1 MSHVFKR
8 GSWLSIVALLALVLG
23 TSTVSAANDHAS
35 SRVPTAHG
43 AKGAGAMGSARTN
56 THEGALARTTTTV
69 TSAGAG
75 HSIITG
81 TVPPWARAS
90 SLAGA
95 ASAGSQI
102 GFRVYL
108 GWHDQGALASFIR
121 SVSDP
126 RSTTYGQFLSPAQ
139 FRARYAPSRADAN
152 AVASWLTSQ
161 GFQLVYIPD
170 NNHFV
175 SVKGTVGQASKA
187 FGVQF
192 GVYRVGG
199 MTLRSPSSNISVPS
213 SIAPLISGEIGLD
226 QSAALVRTNHVSA
239 DPNAGPTAAFVN
251 APPCSAYWAEKT
263 DATDPSPAVTS
274 PAGYADPL
282 PWAPCGYTPQQI
294 KGAYVG
300 STTLDGTGQTIG
312 VIDAYASPT
321 ILQDANQWSANRGLP
336 RFGTPGG
343 GSLTQ
348 IAAPGVYN
356 IPESPA
362 QDPQGWYGEETLD
375 VEAEHGMAPNAHIVY
390 VGSANNYQDLDAAM
404 NHFVDLH
411 LGQIV
416 SNSYGFRSEQ
426 LPPGFI
432 IPFEQ
437 TLMQGAAEGI
447 GIYFSS
453 GDDND
458 ETKVIGYSSVDW
470 PASSPWVTA
479 VGGTSLAV
487 GASNNYLFE
496 TGWGTTR
503 NRWNTSCSTT
513 TPKTNTWC
521 PPPPD
526 GTWLY
531 GSGGGVS
538 CVFPRPAYQSALT
551 ATAGSKTL
559 CSGFAGRAV
568 PDIAA
573 FGDPNTGYLIGQTQS
588 FPNHTTSYSEYRI
601 GGTSLSS
608 PIFAGLMALADQ
620 KLGHPHGF
628 ANYAIYQNGASFRD
642 VTDPASTIAVLRN
655 DYCNSVDATQNC
667 SAAATFGIITSL
679 RTMNQTLTLH
689 TAPGWD
695 DVTGFGTPT
704 AALLNLP

>member
-1 MSHVFKR
+1 MSQVFKR
-8 GSWLSIVALLALVLG
+8 GSRLSILSLLLLVLG
-23 TSTVSAANDHAS
+23 TTTVSAANDHAAS
-35 SRVPTAHG
+35 HIPATHG
-43 AKGAGAMGSARTN
+43 AQADNSMGAARTSAHAGALVGM
-56 THEGALARTTTTV
+56 TTTAR
-69 TSAGAG
+69 SAGAG
-75 HSIITG
+75 RSIIAG

-90 SLAGA
+90 SLIGA
-95 ASAGSQI
+95 ANTGSQI

-108 GWHDQGALASFIR
+108 GWHDQAALASFIK

-126 RSTTYGQFLSPAQ
+126 TSANYGQFLTAAQ

-161 GFQLVYIPD
+161 GFQLVYIPA

-175 SVKGTVGQASKA
+175 SVKGTVGRASKA

-192 GVYRVGG
+192 GMYRVGG
-199 MTLRSPSSNISVPS
+199 TTLRSPSSNISVPS
-213 SIAPLISGEIGLD
+213 S
-226 QSAALVRTNHVSA
+226 SAALVRTNHVSA
-239 DPNAGPTAAFVN
+239 DPNAGPAAAFVN

-263 DATDPSPAVTS
+263 DASDPSPAVTS
-274 PAGYADPL
+274 PSGYADPL
-282 PWAPCGYTPQQI
+282 PWAPCGD
-294 KGAYVG
+294 
-300 STTLDGTGQTIG
+300 TTLDGTGQTIG

-321 ILQDANQWSANRGLP
+321 ILQDANQWSANRGIP

-348 IAAPGVYN
+348 IVAPGVYN
-356 IPESPA
+356 LPENPA

-390 VGSANNYQDLDAAM
+390 VGSANNYADLDAAM

-411 LGQIV
+411 LGQAV

-426 LPPGFI
+426 LPSGYI

-458 ETKVIGYSSVDW
+458 ETEVIGYSSVDW

-487 GASNNYLFE
+487 GASNNYMFE

-521 PPPPD
+521 PAPPD
-526 GTWLY
+526 ATWLY

-538 CVFPRPAYQSALT
+538 CVFARPTYQSALT

-573 FGDPNTGYLIGQTQS
+573 FGDPNTGYLIGQTQR

-608 PIFAGLMALADQ
+608 PIFTGLMALADQ

-642 VTDPASTIAVLRN
+642 VTDPASTVAILRN
-655 DYCNSVDATQNC
+655 DFCNNVDATQNC
-667 SAAATFGIITSL
+667 AAAATFGVITSL
-679 RTMNQTLTLH
+679 RTMNQTLTLQ